1 MNVLKQIFTPSA
13 SALQAGKVWGRAH
26 TIARERKVPL
36 SEAWYIA
43 NEEITREEFGSGPVS
58 SQTSGK
64 IALSSGDVTAPD
76 TVNPSL
82 TPVAANTTGAAS
94 LSGLV
99 DTVPGKESYAPA
111 DGGTIEDKLVPG
123 TGLTHGDFWRL
134 KLPAFDVPQYA
145 PMPPWVE
152 PADNRAARRLIG
164 AWARQDRMC
173 AHYLADCSR
182 VAYAPEPEARWRLTR
197 AGGEHFE
204 RIDEGAFS
212 ATAHFRAKHAIVAF
226 RGTTGL
232 SQLLLTDCNIVP
244 WGWPPRHAGFQL
256 GWGKL
261 RSRVEDWL
269 DTLPPGTKI
278 VLTGHSLGGALATL
292 AANDLA
298 ADRDVV
304 AVMGFGTPRAGLWGF
319 KSKYNTQRSSDRTL
333 YGITSRITHASD
345 AVSRIPPPLLFA
357 HVGEEFTLNKDGT
370 LKHGSPSPFQSWAD
384 RVLASLFLPQ
394 PAGHSVARKA
404 LLPAPQ
410 RQERT
415 FQPAPRAS
423 WSIAGCMVGDG
434 IFKVLSFGSGYAIL
448 VALGPLWGILLLGGA
463 LLARDVGEHDLAFYV
478 DALGRDSG
486 SSAAV

>member
-1 MNVLKQIFTPSA
+1 MLA
-13 SALQAGKVWGRAH
+13 RGLRAG
-26 TIARERKVPL
+26 ARG
-36 SEAWYIA
+36 A
-43 NEEITREEFGSGPVS
+43 
-58 SQTSGK
+58 
-64 IALSSGDVTAPD
+64 
-76 TVNPSL
+76 
-82 TPVAANTTGAAS
+82 VA
-94 LSGLV
+94 V
-99 DTVPGKESYAPA
+99 D
-111 DGGTIEDKLVPG
+111 
-123 TGLTHGDFWRL
+123 
-134 KLPAFDVPQYA
+134 
-145 PMPPWVE
+145 
-152 PADNRAARRLIG
+152 
-164 AWARQDRMC
+164 
-173 AHYLADCSR
+173 
-182 VAYAPEPEARWRLTR
+182 R

-404 LLPAPQ
+404 PLPAPP

-423 WSIAGCMVGDG
+423 WSIAGCIVGDG

-448 VALGPLWGILLLGGA
+448 IALGPLWGILLLVGA